1 MIYPNKEGQL
11 KDEEHDNVTEV
22 LQSVCLLNCT
32 CIPALQVFCFIIVN
46 PSVTLDTDQKQTNKQ
61 KASKLHQLGK
71 GTRYIGTAMA
81 YWQLGEG
88 PDSETKTMQNML
100 IRDCYYTLICSKHGN
115 NFLSKWRT
123 TNNTPTR
130 RISV

>member
-11 KDEEHDNVTEV
+11 KDEEPDNVTEV

-61 KASKLHQLGK
+61 TKGFQATPAGK
-71 GTRYIGTAMA
+71 GHKIH
-81 YWQLGEG
+81 W
-88 PDSETKTMQNML
+88 DSDGL
-100 IRDCYYTLICSKHGN
+100 LAA
-115 NFLSKWRT
+115 
-123 TNNTPTR
+123 R
-130 RISV
+130 RGA